1 MWGDVDPRTGR
12 PFFDHGGEVTAGWV
26 TAVKGVDGWGAS
38 VASFGNLTKAAAE
51 FNEQIFPHLLRGRNF
66 ITDSGGAGQWRG
78 GCGSNFV
85 KEVRT
90 PTYVNQYVVNQRHTQ
105 PGIAGGG
112 NGSPD
117 ICDLKVGGPPEA
129 VVRVNPS
136 VSGLL
141 LETGERLDYQFGGG
155 GGWGD
160 PLARDPQA
168 VLEDVWDE
176 YVSVEG
182 ARRDY
187 GVVITGSLADMDL
200 ALDLGAT
207 NQLRAELR
215 AAR

>member
-1 MWGDVDPRTGR
+1 
-12 PFFDHGGEVTAGWV
+12 
-26 TAVKGVDGWGAS
+26 
-38 VASFGNLTKAAAE
+38 
-51 FNEQIFPHLLRGRNF
+51 
-66 ITDSGGAGQWRG
+66 
-78 GCGSNFV
+78 V

-105 PGIAGGG
+105 PGIAGGQP
-112 NGSPD
+112 GSPD

-136 VSGLL
+136 VSGLR
-141 LETGERLDYQFGGG
+141 LEAGERLDYKFGGG

-160 PLARDPQA
+160 PLARDPRA

-187 GVVITGSLADMDL
+187 GVVITGTVAAMDL
-200 ALDLGAT
+200 QLDVSAT